1 MGEEDRLKIAEE
13 KTLRQNAMAGLL
25 NSLDGIDLDIYG
37 TNVNRWWGFMS
48 RAGAWDKSHLMRQI
62 EKYADV
68 YTSRVSNLLRYT
80 PYGCFSSSFSQSLAH
95 DEVLSS
101 YLQRLEG

>member
-1 MGEEDRLKIAEE
+1 
-13 KTLRQNAMAGLL
+13 
-25 NSLDGIDLDIYG
+25 
-37 TNVNRWWGFMS
+37 MS

-80 PYGCFSSSFSQSLAH
+80 PYGCFSSSLSQSLAH
-95 DEVLSS
+95 DKDLTS
-101 YLQRLEG
+101 YLQRLEKEGNAPFGVKPVSARSGPIVGGELEGR